1 MIDKKESTKNLFNE
15 SQKENEEQL
24 KSENLLIKS
33 SRVTNIEKDKEKAQ
47 IKCDEKNNEKSISKK
62 YEESPSRYYILV
74 AYCFCIF
81 ASGFQWLSFTSL
93 PYFPL
98 YYELSQWKV
107 DFFSLIYIIEYL
119 VLFIPIIILSEKLST
134 RNLFRIS
141 SLCILIGAFLKI
153 FINKDKSL
161 SVSYLGQIISGI
173 SRPYLLMIPGKLAA
187 DWFKENK
194 RNFICTLCFLSDV
207 AGILIGY
214 IWNLAYI
221 KKEENNKDD
230 YRDHVYRYFLAEFV
244 FVLMFCIPALFVDES
259 KPEKFSSPSKENI
272 INKFG
277 KESLKLLFS
286 NYKYVF
292 IMISMFFVG
301 GYYYVMSMKFIYLV
315 GIYDLNKEKSDLV
328 YSISITAGV
337 VSSLIMSFILDKY
350 KKYKIFLLILSIL
363 STISQLF
370 LTFLLELVESKELNA
385 YAICIIFYI
394 FINGTVL
401 PYFSFIINYICEITY
416 PVGEYI
422 SIGFIIAATQIYN
435 ICGHFLYKNILE
447 KNKKKYLCN
456 LLFLI
461 FFLVSFF
468 MNIICL
474 FFNDELKRYEIDKQE
489 ENGKD
494 NENKGEVIII
504 GVEQKK

>member
-1 MIDKKESTKNLFNE
+1 MAEKKESTRNLFNE

-24 KSENLLIKS
+24 KSENILLKS
-33 SRVTNIEKDKEKAQ
+33 SRVTNAEKDKEKDQ
-47 IKCDEKNNEKSISKK
+47 IESNEKNNEKSLSKK
-62 YEESPSRYYILV
+62 YDESPSRYYILV

-93 PYFPL
+93 PYFPF

-119 VLFIPIIILSEKLST
+119 VLFIPEMVLSEKLST
-134 RNLFRIS
+134 KNLFRIS
-141 SLCILIGAFLKI
+141 SLCVLIGSFLKI

-194 RNFICTLCFLSDV
+194 RNFICTLCFISDV

-221 KKEENNKDD
+221 KEKENNKDD
-230 YRDHVYRYFLAEFV
+230 YRDHVYRYFLAEFIFV
-244 FVLMFCIPALFVDES
+244 FVFCIPALFVDES
-259 KPEKFSSPSKENI
+259 KPEKYSSPSKENI
-272 INKFG
+272 INEFG
-277 KESLKLLFS
+277 KESLKIIFS
-286 NYKYVF
+286 NYKYIF
-292 IMISMFFVG
+292 IMVSMFFIG
-301 GYYYVMSMKFIYLV
+301 GYYYVMSMKFFNLV
-315 GIYDLNKEKSDLV
+315 GIYDLSKNKSDLV
-328 YSISITAGV
+328 YSLSITAGV
-337 VSSLIMSFILDKY
+337 ATALIISFILDKY
-350 KKYKIFLLILSIL
+350 KKYKLILLILSIL
-363 STISQLF
+363 STLAQLF
-370 LTFLLELVESKELNA
+370 LTFLLELVESKKLNA

-394 FINGTVL
+394 LINGSVL
-401 PYFSFIINYICEITY
+401 PYFSFIINYTCEITY

-422 SIGFIIAATQIYN
+422 PIGFIFAITQIYN

-447 KNKKKYLCN
+447 KNKNKYLSN
-456 LLFLI
+456 SLFLI
-461 FFLVSFF
+461 FFFISFA
-468 MNIICL
+468 MNILGL
-474 FFNDELKRYEIDKQE
+474 FYSDELKRYEIDKEE
-489 ENGKD
+489 ENEK
-494 NENKGEVIII
+494 NNNKGEVILI

>member
-1 MIDKKESTKNLFNE
+1 MAEKKESTRNLFNE

-24 KSENLLIKS
+24 KSENILLKS
-33 SRVTNIEKDKEKAQ
+33 SRVTNAEKDKEK
-47 IKCDEKNNEKSISKK
+47 ENNNEKSISKK

-93 PYFPL
+93 PYFPF

-119 VLFIPIIILSEKLST
+119 VLFIPEMVLSEKLST
-134 RNLFRIS
+134 KNLFRIS
-141 SLCILIGAFLKI
+141 SLCVLIGSFLKI
-153 FINKDKSL
+153 FINKDTSL

-194 RNFICTLCFLSDV
+194 RNFICTLCFMSDV

-221 KKEENNKDD
+221 KEEENNKDN
-230 YRDHVYRYFLAEFV
+230 YRDHAYRYFLAEFIFV
-244 FVLMFCIPALFVDES
+244 FVFCIPALFVDES
-259 KPEKFSSPSKENI
+259 KPEKYSSPSKENI
-272 INKFG
+272 INEFG
-277 KESLKLLFS
+277 KESLKIIFS
-286 NYKYVF
+286 NHKYIF
-292 IMISMFFVG
+292 IMVSMFFIG
-301 GYYYVMSMKFIYLV
+301 GYYYVMSMKFIKFV
-315 GIYDLNKEKSDLV
+315 GIYDLNKKKSDLV
-328 YSISITAGV
+328 YSLSITAGV
-337 VSSLIMSFILDKY
+337 VASLIISFILDKY
-350 KKYKIFLLILSIL
+350 KKYKLILLILSIL
-363 STISQLF
+363 STLAQLF
-370 LTFLLELVESKELNA
+370 LTFLLELVESKKLNA

-394 FINGTVL
+394 LINGTVL
-401 PYFSFIINYICEITY
+401 PYFSFIINYTCEITY

-422 SIGFIIAATQIYN
+422 PIGFIFAITQIYN

-447 KNKKKYLCN
+447 KNKNTYLCN
-456 LLFLI
+456 SLFLI
-461 FFLVSFF
+461 FFFISFA
-468 MNIICL
+468 MNILGL
-474 FFNDELKRYEIDKQE
+474 FYSDELKRYEIDKEE
-489 ENGKD
+489 ENEK
-494 NENKGEVIII
+494 NNNKGEVILI